1 MRQEERTAQFPSQDD
16 FTTYVVKSSAI
27 GRAGVKVSDE
37 ALKAIIDDV
46 NAALQPYVHPD
57 GLRFP
62 MQAHL
67 VRATK

>member
-1 MRQEERTAQFPSQDD
+1 MARFASFDD
-16 FTTYVVKSSAI
+16 FTAYELMGSAL
-27 GRAGVKVSDE
+27 GRSGVRVSDE

-46 NAALQPYVHPD
+46 IAALQPYVYTD

-67 VRATK
+67 IGATK